1 MGRERDPGLGLD
13 WQEGG
18 GGIARLGRIGKD
30 DGAGVPDGEGVL
42 DAQLVAEFGPDAS
55 FTGKRFG
62 QLRPQ
67 AVVPAAGIPD
77 AQDKDRQR
85 DLDATV
91 SPAASTSSTERGIA
105 PRACVAQL
113 RHGS

>member
-13 WQEGG
+13 GQEGG
-18 GGIARLGRIGKD
+18 GGIARFGRVRED

-42 DAQLVAEFGPDAS
+42 DAQLVAEFGPDAA
-55 FTGKRFG
+55 FTGKRVD

-67 AVVPAAGIPD
+67 AVIPAAGIPD
-77 AQDKDRQR
+77 AQDENRQR

-91 SPAASTSSTERGIA
+91 SPAASTSSTVRGIA

>member
-1 MGRERDPGLGLD
+1 MSRERDPGLGLERR
-13 WQEGG
+13 QGRRLV
-18 GGIARLGRIGKD
+18 ARLGRVGED

-42 DAQLVAEFGPDAS
+42 DAQLIAEFGPGAAVP
-55 FTGKRFG
+55 GKGFR

-77 AQDKDRQR
+77 SQDKDRQR